1 MDIFTVFLLKEKI
14 GQRWDPSMLPWSV
27 ITERG
32 KGMAEYGDQ
41 FGRVATTI
49 LVPKREANQPGV
61 GDLVECS
68 YCYLVVR
75 EVNAPEHAAR
85 CYVRLAREH
94 APDMLE
100 PPF

>member
-1 MDIFTVFLLKEKI
+1 MGFVYAPLV
-14 GQRWDPSMLPWSV
+14 RYHR
-27 ITERG
+27 ER
-32 KGMAEYGDQ
+32 KSMAEYGDQ

-49 LVPKREANQPGV
+49 LVPKRDANQPGV